1 MRVTGD
7 HHGRQHGAHAARS
20 TSILALLLGPSTAT
34 IACAAAIVVTTT
46 LFAAVRWQAA
56 RTAMT
61 AGFWYEEGAF
71 TLPAET
77 TARLGGALTASEIA
91 SIEEISRAEVE
102 HAFAGLRLRVTPD
115 KDAFWRVVVLQD
127 LRGRGPLPNAG
138 QALGWGPLGGLG
150 SVGFAILAA
159 NGVQFAP
166 GGATRA
172 LMIEGIG
179 RGIGRAAVHEFGH
192 QILGMAAAHNDSDED
207 SYEYYTSDRRSQYYG
222 ELHWTTSWPLL
233 QGKIGLADDARPSQD
248 EHSQEGASQAQP
260 SQTQPNVRSTNQ

>member
-7 HHGRQHGAHAARS
+7 LHGRRHGAHAARH

-34 IACAAAIVVTTT
+34 MACLVAIVMTTA

-61 AGFWYEEGAF
+61 AGFWYEEGTF

-77 TARLGGALTASEIA
+77 AARLGGPLTPSEIA
-91 SIEEISRAEVE
+91 NIEAISRAEVE
-102 HAFAGLRLRVTPD
+102 HAFAGLRLRVTSD

-127 LRGRGPLPNAG
+127 VHSRGPLPNAG

-179 RGIGRAAVHEFGH
+179 RGIGRAAAHEFGH
-192 QILGMAAAHNDSDED
+192 QILGMAAAHNDRDED

-233 QGKIGLADDARPSQD
+233 QRKLGPAD
-248 EHSQEGASQAQP
+248 QAQP
-260 SQTQPNVRSTNQ
+260 GAHESVQDDANPAQPIQTQPNVRSTNQ